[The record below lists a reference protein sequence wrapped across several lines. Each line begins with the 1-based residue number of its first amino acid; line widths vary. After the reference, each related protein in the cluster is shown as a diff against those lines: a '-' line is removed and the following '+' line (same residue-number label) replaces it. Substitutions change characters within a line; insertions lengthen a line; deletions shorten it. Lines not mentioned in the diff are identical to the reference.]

1 MFTVFSVCLCVC
13 VCVFSVC
20 VCLCISK
27 DTLIMLVLV
36 TTHATHATLNKI
48 TCLTQKSMPNT
59 ISLSYSTTMLF
70 RPTNPCAK
78 KLPSKFYFEFLYSI
92 FFFLPPPPPPPPPPP
107 HPTPHGFLFSVCL
120 LMKPPQNLSK
130 TLPQIQKSKQP

>member
-1 MFTVFSVCLCVC
+1 MQKYLHNLQIPQTQTYWTAHPQTPFVSSKIALKTRFTRLRCMFSM
-13 VCVFSVC
+13 C

-36 TTHATHATLNKI
+36 TTRATHATLNKI
-48 TCLTQKSMPNT
+48 TRLTQKSTPNT
-59 ISLSYSTTMLF
+59 ISLSYSTTTLF

-92 FFFLPPPPPPPPPPP
+92 FFFLPPPM
-107 HPTPHGFLFSVCL
+107 GFYFLFAC
-120 LMKPPQNLSK
+120 
-130 TLPQIQKSKQP
+130 

>member
-1 MFTVFSVCLCVC
+1 
-13 VCVFSVC
+13 
-20 VCLCISK
+20 
-27 DTLIMLVLV
+27 MLVLV

-48 TCLTQKSMPNT
+48 TCLTQKSTPNT

-92 FFFLPPPPPPPPPPP
+92 FFFLPPPPPPPPWVSIFCLPADEATAKSVKNS
-107 HPTPHGFLFSVCL
+107 PTDSEKQTAVA
-120 LMKPPQNLSK
+120 SK
-130 TLPQIQKSKQP
+130 DKGKFF